1 MLCNQLC
8 FSIAGRKNF
17 HAFRSDYLS
26 VAICGMHKMPFSRDY
41 YFGRFK
47 PIELEELQAA
57 YVKSCEAMA
66 RCPITSPQKDEMARE
81 IIQIYECGVMDAE
94 KIAELMVQ
102 IEAVKPRP
110 LSEQMLDRVT
120 TIQPKIA

>member
-1 MLCNQLC
+1 
-8 FSIAGRKNF
+8 
-17 HAFRSDYLS
+17 
-26 VAICGMHKMPFSRDY
+26 MPFSRDY

-47 PIELEELQAA
+47 PAELKELQAA

-66 RCPITSPQKDEMARE
+66 RCPITSPHKDEMARE
-81 IIQIYECGVMDAE
+81 IIQIYECGVCEAE

-110 LSEQMLDRVT
+110 VSELLLAQVSA
-120 TIQPKIA
+120 IQPKTA

>member
-1 MLCNQLC
+1 
-8 FSIAGRKNF
+8 
-17 HAFRSDYLS
+17 
-26 VAICGMHKMPFSRDY
+26 MPFSRDY

-47 PIELEELQAA
+47 PTELDELQAA

-81 IIQIYECGVMDAE
+81 IIQIYECGVFDAE

-110 LSEQMLDRVT
+110 MSEQLFDSVK
-120 TIQPKIA
+120 TIEPKIA